1 MSDQVYRADVSKQ
14 QADGA
19 VVWRTQW
26 RGGEPVAKINNC
38 RLMMAGDMRRTVYI
52 TGEPDTYFSV
62 PAVCRIGGCRV
73 RGYVSH
79 EDDDGDLVFHHT
91 YY

>member
-1 MSDQVYRADVSKQ
+1 
-14 QADGA
+14 
-19 VVWRTQW
+19 
-26 RGGEPVAKINNC
+26 
-38 RLMMAGDMRRTVYI
+38 MMAGDMRRTVYI